1 MSIDVSQFLATF
13 YEESFEGLDIM
24 ESELLNLDSSSVDDE
39 TINNIFRAA
48 HSIKGGS
55 GTFGLKEVSNFT
67 HVLET
72 LLDEMRSG
80 KRKISQ
86 PAVELMLTSVDVI
99 REMMKSLQSKMPL
112 DQARI
117 EMVHGQLEKMLAG
130 EEPGKVLEQKKTPSE
145 SATMTDKASG
155 SCEGHKIKFA
165 PKAHLF
171 RTGNDPLRI
180 LAELS
185 ELGDMEVIV
194 NIDQLPSLEKINPEN
209 SYLTWNI
216 MLHGATDEV
225 AIKDVFSW
233 VEEDADIIIEP
244 VGAYS
249 PETNSHDHELPL
261 AANAVA
267 EEPQQAIGAKPSQNV
282 KAVNVKSNSISEN
295 EPSRV
300 DQSVVRRAAASDSG
314 SIRVGIDKVD
324 ALIDMVGELVIT
336 QSMLNQIG
344 DEFTIDKL
352 QKLQD
357 GLVELERH
365 TRELQETVM
374 RIRMLPISFAFNRFP
389 RLVHDIGNQLGKKVE
404 LKLSGENTELD
415 KTVMERIG
423 DPLVHLV
430 RNSLDHGIETP
441 EKRLQKGKSEIGH
454 VHLNAFHQGGN
465 IIIEIVDDGAGI
477 DADRIRRKA
486 VERGIIGENDIL
498 SKEKTL
504 ELIFA
509 PGLSTADQ
517 VSDISGRGVGMDVVR
532 RNISELGGTIEI
544 ISELDV
550 GTTFRVRLP
559 LTLAILD
566 GQLVRV
572 GHETFVV
579 PLVSIIESLQVK
591 AESVKSIAGD
601 AELYRLRN
609 EYIPVIRLHKAFNI
623 ASDSTKLVGG
633 LLVVVEGEGRYG
645 GIFVDELLGQQQV
658 VIKSLESNY
667 KKVEGISGATILGD
681 GTVALIVD
689 TPGLI
694 KLSKLNQH
702 KYSES
707 SELSS
712 ELA

>member
-1 MSIDVSQFLATF
+1 MSIDISQFLATF
-13 YEESFEGLDIM
+13 YEESFEGLDVM

-80 KRKISQ
+80 KRKITQ

-99 REMMKSLQSKMPL
+99 REMMKSLQSKTPL

-117 EMVHGQLEKMLAG
+117 EIVHNQLEKMLAG
-130 EEPGKVLEQKKTPSE
+130 EEPDKMLEQNKTPSE
-145 SATMTDKASG
+145 STGITDKAPG
-155 SCEGHKIKFA
+155 ICEGHKIRFT

-180 LAELS
+180 LAELA

-194 NIDQLPSLEKINPEN
+194 NLDQLPSLEEINPEN
-209 SYLTWNI
+209 SYLAWNI
-216 MLHGATDEV
+216 MLHGATDEL

-249 PETNSHDHELPL
+249 LEANSQNNASPL
-261 AANAVA
+261 AANSIP
-267 EEPQQAIGAKPSQNV
+267 ETQQTIGAKSSKNV
-282 KAVNVKSNSISEN
+282 EAVDSKSNIISEV
-295 EPSRV
+295 ESPRV

-404 LKLSGENTELD
+404 LKLSGESTELD

-441 EKRLQKGKSEIGH
+441 AKRLQKGKPETGH

-486 VERGIIGENDIL
+486 IERGIIGENDIL

-544 ISELDV
+544 ISEIDV

-609 EYIPVIRLHKAFNI
+609 DYIPVIRLHKAFNI
-623 ASDSTKLVGG
+623 TSDSTKLVGG

-681 GTVALIVD
+681 GTVALIID

-694 KLSKLNQH
+694 KLSKSNQ
-702 KYSES
+702 YNY
-707 SELSS
+707 SELSDNS
-712 ELA
+712 SVLA